1 MILFLLLSGLLG
13 IVVKKRI
20 EVDGRQAYIPSS
32 FGRLTQTKLALRKLE
47 MLKAGYVSNLS
58 VLSYE
63 LLKGTVKD

>member
-1 MILFLLLSGLLG
+1 MDARPTYLRLSVGW
-13 IVVKKRI
+13 
-20 EVDGRQAYIPSS
+20 
-32 FGRLTQTKLALRKLE
+32 TQTKLALRKLE

>member
-32 FGRLTQTKLALRKLE
+32 FGRFTQTKLVLRKSE
-47 MLKAGYVSNLS
+47 MLKAVVSNLS

-63 LLKGTVKD
+63 LLLN